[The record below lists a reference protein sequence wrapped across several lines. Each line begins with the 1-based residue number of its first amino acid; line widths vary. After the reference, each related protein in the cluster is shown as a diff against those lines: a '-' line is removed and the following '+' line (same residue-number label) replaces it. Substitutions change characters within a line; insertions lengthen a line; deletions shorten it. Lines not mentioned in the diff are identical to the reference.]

1 MHTHLYYVR
10 VCTLTLKF
18 YSGSQQTSI
27 TPELEISIRLCKTTV
42 WLFLELQ
49 DTNYGKNEFI
59 YTVISSV
66 ISFLT
71 YFCFGSY
78 SNNVRRI
85 SYTTYMRE
93 QEYIQ
98 NCGWKPARHRH
109 IEIRRPNFKD
119 IIKTQHT
126 KADCAD
132 VARTVLSRDTN
143 YSLCTMAFNL

>member
-1 MHTHLYYVR
+1 MM
-10 VCTLTLKF
+10 
-18 YSGSQQTSI
+18 
-27 TPELEISIRLCKTTV
+27 
-42 WLFLELQ
+42 FLELQ
-49 DTNYGKNEFI
+49 ETNYGINGFI

-78 SNNVRRI
+78 SKNVARI

-93 QEYIQ
+93 QEYIR

-119 IIKTQHT
+119 NIQTQHT
-126 KADCAD
+126 KADYAN
-132 VARTVLSRDTN
+132 VARTVLSQDTN